1 MDIALLGVGSLGEA
15 VLAGLLE
22 SGMPPSQIWAT
33 TLPAE
38 RAGLLADRYRVE
50 VGTDNTS
57 AVNEADLV
65 IVTVG
70 TDALVPLLTEIAP
83 DLEEDAIVVSLVS
96 GVPLAVL
103 SSLLPESAVV
113 VRGMTS
119 IAARARQA
127 ATALAAPE
135 GTDLTEVEDLFDR
148 LGVTVTVDE
157 SLMDLVTAVAG
168 AGHASLLQ
176 LADAL
181 TAAAVDGGM
190 EDEAARVLVDQVLLG
205 ACLNLQVAH
214 EPPAALLE
222 RVATAGGPTHVALET
237 LQIGRVS
244 ETIAAAVA
252 AAAERGHEL
261 AEG

>member
-70 TDALVPLLTEIAP
+70 TDAVVPLLTEIAP

-181 TAAAVDGGM
+181 TGAAVDGGM
-190 EDEAARVLVDQVLLG
+190 EAEAARVLVDQVLLG

-237 LQIGRVS
+237 LRIGRVS
-244 ETIAAAVA
+244 ETIAAAVE